1 MAVMSA
7 WAPALLAPAFAS
19 AQDAPEEWLERL
31 ERVMPE
37 ADRFTDRQGQPP
49 VFEAY
54 RIDSSTGQ
62 ETLAGY
68 AFLTSDLPPEQKGF
82 NGPIEVLV
90 GMNLRGVLTGIV
102 VARYNESLQNSRGD
116 FLATEGFQEQFVGKS
131 IEEYCGRVPGA
142 AGRGWH
148 HRCYDHCRCHVPGYT
163 ERGPG
168 GRLGL
173 PSWIGGLRLGG
184 THLGPDLG
192 HSG

>member
-1 MAVMSA
+1 MAVAIVAA
-7 WAPALLAPAFAS
+7 WALALLAPAFAS

-68 AFLTSDLPPEQKGF
+68 AFLTSDLPPEQRGF

-90 GMNLRGVLTGIV
+90 GIDLRGVLTGIV
-102 VARYNESLQNSRGD
+102 VARYRESLQSVRGD
-116 FLATEGFQEQFVGKS
+116 FLATDGIPGAVRR
-131 IEEYCGRVPGA
+131 EEYCGRVPGSP
-142 AGRGWH
+142 GCGWH
-148 HRCYDHCRCHVPGYT
+148 HGCYDHCRCHVPRYT
-163 ERGPG
+163 ERGPR
-168 GRLGL
+168 GRLGES
-173 PSWIGGLRLGG
+173 SWIGVLRLGG
-184 THLGPDLG
+184 TRFGPDLG